1 MVGLSGISVF
11 CTSTGDF
18 ESLCIIDTGGRWLLL
33 CRVSVDPNSP
43 TPQLPKCPAWKL
55 ANLSATPADAMMHIG
70 SHHSVIRCLCAILGR
85 LFKGLGMEK

>member
-43 TPQLPKCPAWKL
+43 TPQVPSLETRQL
-55 ANLSATPADAMMHIG
+55 V
-70 SHHSVIRCLCAILGR
+70 SHPR
-85 LFKGLGMEK
+85 